1 MITNRS
7 SGLCVTILLLVFF
20 FFSSAKAAENERIGL
35 QNPDD
40 RTIVYCYSGSERSA
54 EQCASYYEKK
64 GYVRLRD
71 LPNKPASY
79 DILTVDTYPTR
90 RWRSGELTPR
100 W

>member
-1 MITNRS
+1 MRICRF
-7 SGLCVTILLLVFF
+7 CVAIALFV

-40 RTIVYCYSGSERSA
+40 RTIVYCLSGSDYSA
-54 EQCASYYEKK
+54 EQCAVHYEAQ
-64 GYVRLRD
+64 GYVRIRD
-71 LPNKPASY
+71 LPKKPANFDS
-79 DILTVDTYPTR
+79 LTVDTYPTR